1 MRQRNANA
9 ADISQHLSVGKV
21 GSSARRMDL
30 AGRFSHLFWCGD
42 LNYRVDLPR
51 ADVLKHVKAR
61 DWRGLHASD
70 ELSMTMAR
78 GEAFY
83 CFREGR
89 LDFPPTF
96 KHVHGEGPTRNHH
109 YTEPATP
116 RSRTPRGSGGRRTL
130 GSIAD
135 EGRRGGLNAVGVA
148 KGVIRRLSSLMS
160 GSSVAS
166 HLGRSLGEASSSS
179 VGEAAAPKA
188 HEEGGHDEAAAGRPR
203 HPSTI
208 SVASSGSSSRKVSLA
223 SSGSSS
229 RKVSVASSGGSSS
242 RKISLASSGASSRA
256 SVEPSTA
263 AAAAAAATAA
273 ATAAACISAG
283 DAEEE
288 EEREEVVVERSR
300 VSRVTEEEEEEAE
313 EAEVEEEGEEEEEP
327 HALKEHYHEGHYTGV
342 ARRPNPDP
350 ELNPEPEPEPHPDPR
365 PAPEPEPDPIFL
377 PLTLRR
383 YRAPFRALHPPR
395 LARLDAHSATE

>member
-179 VGEAAAPKA
+179 VGDAAVPKA

-229 RKVSVASSGGSSS
+229 RKVSVASSAGSSS
-242 RKISLASSGASSRA
+242 RKISLASS
-256 SVEPSTA
+256 
-263 AAAAAAATAA
+263 
-273 ATAAACISAG
+273 SAG

-300 VSRVTEEEEEEAE
+300 VSRVTEEEAAEAGEDEEEE
-313 EAEVEEEGEEEEEP
+313 EEEGEEP
-327 HALKEHYHEGHYTGV
+327 HALKEHYHEGHYTGS
-342 ARRPNPDP
+342 ARRPHPDP
-350 ELNPEPEPEPHPDPR
+350 EPNPNPEPEPHPDPR
-365 PAPEPEPDPIFL
+365 PAPAPEPHPIFL

-395 LARLDAHSATE
+395 FARLDAHSATE